1 MKVSL
6 IVIIVVLLIG
16 AAAFFMM
23 RPAKVSVL
31 SYAECVA
38 AGYPI
43 IETDPPQCKTPEG
56 KTFVGFMQ
64 NATPTLH
71 PETPTV
77 VITPTGTQEEANI
90 IVSLPKSNQTVMTEG
105 GFILRGKA
113 RVFENVL
120 QYRLVTDSGAV
131 ISEGTL
137 NANSPDV
144 GQFGDFEKNIT
155 TKIKDTEYNAKGA
168 MEVFSYSA
176 KDGSEINKVVVPLV
190 FLKPAGQ

>member
-6 IVIIVVLLIG
+6 IVIIVVLLVGTI
-16 AAAFFMM
+16 AFFAM
-23 RPAKVSVL
+23 RPARVSIF

-38 AGYPI
+38 AGNPI
-43 IETDPPQCKTPEG
+43 VETDPPQCKTPDG

-71 PETPTV
+71 PETPTI
-77 VITPTGTQEEANI
+77 VITPTVSESEANI
-90 IVSLPKSNQTVMTEG
+90 MVSLPKSNQTVVTEG
-105 GFILRGKA
+105 GFILKGRA

-120 QYRLVTDSGAV
+120 QYRLVTDTGV
-131 ISEGTL
+131 IVTQGTL

-144 GQFGDFEKNIT
+144 GQYGDFEKNIT
-155 TKIKDTEYNAKGA
+155 TKIKDTDYNAKGA

-176 KDGSEINKVVVPLV
+176 KDGSEINKVVVPIL